1 MSDVKK
7 VGSSFGPLI
16 DKPKH
21 TQTDYTKD
29 DDIVGYCEQEYVV
42 KTGEGDTD
50 FVKKTRVVEFERKNR
65 QDYIDSFAEDVGIL
79 NVLKKVAVSGD
90 ESLVKQRPD
99 PAFMDL
105 TDFPTNKEDMF
116 NKVKEGVDA
125 FDKLPDDIKKKMSM
139 EQFVNTFGQEQFDA
153 LIKEKVDAV
162 LAAQKVQKEK
172 EGE

>member
-1 MSDVKK
+1 MADVKK
-7 VGSSFGPLI
+7 VVTAFGSLV

-50 FVKKTRVVEFERKNR
+50 FVKKVRVVEFERKNR
-65 QDYIDSFAEDVGIL
+65 QEYIESFADDVGVL

-90 ESLVKQRPD
+90 ESLIKQRPD
-99 PAFMDL
+99 PSYVDL
-105 TDFPTNKEDMF
+105 TNFPTTKEDMF
-116 NKVKEGVDA
+116 DTVKKGVDA

-139 EQFVNTFGQEQFDA
+139 EQFVNSFGQEQFDA

-162 LAAQKVQKEK
+162 LAAQKAQEKK